1 MPPKSPKP
9 AANPAAA
16 PVGAA
21 KSAAFQTVAK
31 SPIQKALDKLGLRRD
46 IDLALHL
53 PLRYED
59 ETRITRLADAH
70 EGDTLQ
76 IEATVTACE
85 ITLKG
90 RRQLLVTVDDGSDAC
105 TLRFFSFYPSQQKAL
120 AVGSR
125 IRVRGEVK
133 GGFLGWTMMHPSFRT
148 AGGDLPTS
156 LTPVYPTVAGLP
168 QPYLRK
174 AVLGGLARADLSETI
189 PPDIEGRNRLWPA
202 SDIHSSLL
210 FLHNPAPDVSLAT
223 LQDHS
228 HPAWQRLKLE
238 ELLAQQ
244 LSQLQSKRARELL
257 RAPRLASPPA
267 DTARPDRPARVK
279 SAEAPGRGPGPAPA
293 PRPIQATQSQS
304 LHQRLLTV
312 LPFHLTA
319 AQQRV
324 CREIARDIARPIPMH
339 RLLQGDV
346 GSGKTVVAALAA
358 AICIDAGWQCAL
370 MAPTE
375 ILAEQHFRKLI
386 GWLEPLGVKTA
397 WLTGSQKTKERRE
410 MLALIASGEAGLVIG
425 THAIIQD
432 KVQFKNLALA
442 IIDEQ
447 HRFGVAQ
454 RLALR
459 AKMTVASI
467 DPDSAQGHRGTGS
480 AGPQGVAPLRG
491 EDATGASGSPRSWG
505 SEQATGVEPHLLMM
519 TATPIPRT
527 LAMSYYA
534 DLEVSTID
542 ELPPGRTPIVTKVVS
557 DARRDEVI
565 ERIRVQLAQG
575 RQVYWV
581 CPLIEESE
589 ALDLANATETH
600 QALSDALADCRRPDG
615 LPVMVGLLHSRM
627 PVAEKKAVMALFVGD
642 PDPAG
647 ARLPGRVVASASA
660 SASSSASAGSTAS
673 GAAPMGVLV
682 STTVIEVGVDVPN
695 ASLMV
700 IEHAERFGLSQL
712 HQLRGRVGRGAAA
725 SACVLLYWTGD
736 APRLGETA
744 RVRLKAMVETNDGFE
759 IARRDLEI
767 RGPGEF
773 LGARQSGAALL
784 RFADLATDAELLNWA
799 RAAAP
804 EMLDKYPALAEKHVH
819 RWLGSKA
826 EYLKA

>member
-1 MPPKSPKP
+1 MPPMSSKP
-9 AANPAAA
+9 
-16 PVGAA
+16 
-21 KSAAFQTVAK
+21 KSAAPNAAAQSVTK

-59 ETRITRLADAH
+59 ETRITRLADAR
-70 EGDTLQ
+70 EGDTVQ

-90 RRQLLVTVDDGSDAC
+90 RRQLLVTLDDGTDTC

-120 AVGSR
+120 TVGAR
-125 IRVRGEVK
+125 IRARGEVK
-133 GGFLGWTMMHPSFRT
+133 GGFLGWTMMHPSFRA
-148 AGGDLPTS
+148 AGGALPTA

-174 AVLGGLARADLSETI
+174 VVLGGLARADLSETI
-189 PPDIEGRNRLWPA
+189 PADLDGKKNTLPTW
-202 SDIHSSLL
+202 DIHSSLL
-210 FLHNPAPDVSLAT
+210 FLHNPAPHASLDT

-257 RAPRLASPPA
+257 RAPVLAA
-267 DTARPDRPARVK
+267 KAR
-279 SAEAPGRGPGPAPA
+279 
-293 PRPIQATQSQS
+293 TS
-304 LHQRLLTV
+304 LHRRLLSV
-312 LPFHLTA
+312 LPFSLTP

-324 CREIARDIARPIPMH
+324 CREIAQDIARPIPMH

-425 THAIIQD
+425 THAVIQD

-459 AKMTVASI
+459 AKVTIPAAEMNS
-467 DPDSAQGHRGTGS
+467 DQRQRGTGS
-480 AGPQGVAPLRG
+480 AGPQAVAPLRG
-491 EDATGASGSPRSWG
+491 EDATR
-505 SEQATGVEPHLLMM
+505 SEQATGVEPISTGVEPHLLMM

-542 ELPPGRTPIVTKVVS
+542 ELPPGRTPIVTKVVN

-565 ERIRVQLAQG
+565 ERIRAQLAQG

-589 ALDLANATETH
+589 ALDLTNATETH
-600 QALSDALADCRRPDG
+600 QALSDTLADCRRPDG

-627 PVAEKKAVMALFVGD
+627 PVAEKKAVMSLFVG
-642 PDPAG
+642 A
-647 ARLPGRVVASASA
+647 PGGGGFS
-660 SASSSASAGSTAS
+660 
-673 GAAPMGVLV
+673 APMGVLV

-712 HQLRGRVGRGAAA
+712 HQLRGRVGRGAVA
-725 SACVLLYWTGD
+725 SACVLLYSTGD

-744 RVRLKAMVETNDGFE
+744 RARLKAMVETHDGFE

-784 RFADLATDAELLNWA
+784 RFADLTTDTDLLNWA
-799 RAAAP
+799 RNAAP
-804 EMLDKYPALAEKHVH
+804 EMLDRYPAMAEKHVH
-819 RWLGSKA
+819 RWMGSKA
-826 EYLKA
+826 KYLKA